1 MGMSKGIGI
10 ASLFLRPQTG
20 GLTKDDVFVENDLL
34 GREYS
39 IAARITSYLEAE
51 GRTDYIS

>member
-1 MGMSKGIGI
+1 MSKGIGI

-39 IAARITSYLEAE
+39 IAARITTYLEAE